1 LIRKY
6 LRPQATYLAWL
17 DVSGVIEKVGA
28 GEQAARETKLQDAS
42 KPAVTPEMILERW
55 FVEKAKVHLNP
66 GSSYGT
72 GGAAHMRM
80 NLGTSRKLIAKALD
94 NMSAALAKL

>member
-1 LIRKY
+1 
-6 LRPQATYLAWL
+6 
-17 DVSGVIEKVGA
+17 
-28 GEQAARETKLQDAS
+28 
-42 KPAVTPEMILERW
+42 MILERW